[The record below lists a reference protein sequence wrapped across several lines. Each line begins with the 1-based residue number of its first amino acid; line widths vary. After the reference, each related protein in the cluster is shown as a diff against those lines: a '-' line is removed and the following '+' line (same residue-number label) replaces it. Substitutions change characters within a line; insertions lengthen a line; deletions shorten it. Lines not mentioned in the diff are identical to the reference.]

1 MPERRSLSAH
11 RAAKPLQSN
20 MPPSQNHH
28 THRIGLIGFC
38 SDENSSFLRGAA
50 EAPPLIRKALY
61 SDASNLW
68 SESGI
73 DLGRED
79 VFFEAGDVTPDTPNA
94 IETSV
99 DALLA
104 KGLRPLVLGGDHSI
118 TYPIVKAVARAH
130 PGLSI
135 LHFDAHPDLY
145 DDFRGN
151 PLSHASPF
159 ARIMEAKLAQRLVQ
173 VGIRTMNGHQREQA
187 GRFGVEVIEM
197 KDLKD
202 GLVLQFD
209 TPVYV
214 SVDMDGLDPAFAPGV
229 SHREPGGLTTRQ
241 VLEIIQSIK
250 APVIGA
256 DIVEFNP
263 KMDPSG
269 MTAVVCA
276 KILKEL
282 ASKMLERRA
291 VGSGSV

>member
-1 MPERRSLSAH
+1 MNCRKGGAFPH
-11 RAAKPLQSN
+11 IAAKPLKSK
-20 MPPSQNHH
+20 MSHSQNHYP
-28 THRIGLIGFC
+28 HRVGLIGFC
-38 SDENSSFLRGAA
+38 SDENSSFQRGAA
-50 EAPPLIRKALY
+50 EAPPLIREALY

-79 VFFEAGDVTPDTPNA
+79 VFFEAGDVITDEPKA
-94 IETSV
+94 IEDSV
-99 DALLA
+99 SALLA
-104 KGLRPLVLGGDHSI
+104 QGLRPLALGGDHSI
-118 TYPIVKAVARAH
+118 TYPIVKAVALAH

-151 PLSHASPF
+151 PHSHASPF

-173 VGIRTMNGHQREQA
+173 VGIRTMNGHQRDQA
-187 GRFGVEVIEM
+187 ERFGVEVIAM
-197 KDLKD
+197 KDLKF
-202 GLVLQFD
+202 GLALQFD

-241 VLEIIQSIK
+241 VIEIIQSIN
-250 APVIGA
+250 APLIGA

-282 ASKMLERRA
+282 AAKMLE
-291 VGSGSV
+291 G

>member
-1 MPERRSLSAH
+1 MSH
-11 RAAKPLQSN
+11 
-20 MPPSQNHH
+20 SQNQQSC
-28 THRIGLIGFC
+28 RIGLIGFC

-50 EAPPLIRKALY
+50 EAPPLIRQALY

-73 DLGRED
+73 DLGHED
-79 VFFEAGDVTPDTPNA
+79 VLFEAGDITPDGPNA
-94 IETSV
+94 IENSV
-99 DALLA
+99 GQLLA
-104 KGLRPLVLGGDHSI
+104 QGLCPLALGGDHSI
-118 TYPIVKAVARAH
+118 TFPIVRAMARAH
-130 PGLSI
+130 SALSI
-135 LHFDAHPDLY
+135 LHVDAHPDLY

-151 PLSHASPF
+151 PHSHASPF

-187 GRFGVEVIEM
+187 QRFGVEVIEM

-202 GLVLQFD
+202 SLALQFD

-214 SVDMDGLDPAFAPGV
+214 SVDIDGLDPAFAPGV

-241 VLEIIQSIK
+241 VIEIIQSIGD
-250 APVIGA
+250 PVVGA

-263 KMDPSG
+263 RMDPSG

-282 ASKMLERRA
+282 AAKMLED
-291 VGSGSV
+291 

>member
-1 MPERRSLSAH
+1 MLPPKMSNPQNQRS
-11 RAAKPLQSN
+11 
-20 MPPSQNHH
+20 
-28 THRIGLIGFC
+28 HRIGLIGFC
-38 SDENSSFLRGAA
+38 SDKNSSFLRGAA
-50 EAPPLIRKALY
+50 EAPPLIREALY
-61 SDASNLW
+61 CDASNLW
-68 SESGI
+68 SEAGI

-79 VFFEAGDVTPDTPNA
+79 VFFEAGDLTTDEPKA
-94 IETSV
+94 IEDSV
-99 DALLA
+99 SALLVQ
-104 KGLRPLVLGGDHSI
+104 GLCPLVLGGDHSI
-118 TYPIVKAVARAH
+118 TYRIVKAVARAH

-151 PLSHASPF
+151 PQSHASPF

-173 VGIRTMNGHQREQA
+173 VGIRTMNGHQRQQA
-187 GRFGVEVIEM
+187 ERFGVEVIEM

-214 SVDMDGLDPAFAPGV
+214 SVDVDALDPAFAPGV

-241 VLEIIQSIK
+241 VIEIIQSIGV
-250 APVIGA
+250 PVVGA

-282 ASKMLERRA
+282 AARMLD
-291 VGSGSV
+291 G